1 MDRIAKR
8 LMKIRLDEKRSQRE
22 MAELVGVPQ
31 TTWSSYES
39 GKTEVSLRVIIKLGE
54 LGYSLNWILKGE
66 GKELSDSQ
74 ELKPFH
80 IFHEPELS
88 DGAFVVPFLDR
99 IYIPLDGIPIPDN
112 LDGVTLIKVPLYLLR
127 YGKDLAALA
136 IEGDSMMP
144 TLHREDI
151 VVCDL
156 SGWSGDGIYVI
167 KMEGIGMVR
176 RITKIPGK
184 IIIISDNPKYPSHEV
199 SEESENLE
207 IIGRVHCAM
216 IKFE

>member
-39 GKTEVSLRVIIKLGE
+39 GKTEVALRVIIKLGE

-66 GKELSDSQ
+66 GRELSDSQ
-74 ELKPFH
+74 ELKPLHVFH
-80 IFHEPELS
+80 KSELS
-88 DGAFVVPFLDR
+88 DGGVFVVPLLDQTLATMLGTSDDV
-99 IYIPLDGIPIPDN
+99 I
-112 LDGVTLIKVPLYLLR
+112 LIKVPSYLSE
-127 YGKDLAALA
+127 YGKDMAALA
-136 IEGDSMMP
+136 IEGDSMVP

-151 VVCDL
+151 VVCDF

-167 KMEGIGMVR
+167 RMEGIGTVR

-199 SEESENLE
+199 SEENEKFE
-207 IIGRVHCAM
+207 IIGRVHCA
-216 IKFE
+216 ITKVE